1 MKKLLS
7 LAFVATLSLSL
18 FATDIFNYAPMSNN
32 VRAYTETEFT
42 IASKFGTYFRTPNSK
57 ITHSLDANGNEIES
71 LELTPKDALINII
84 ESSYDDKGN
93 VTGQICKNADDEI
106 IWKNTISYKD
116 SLKSECSEYDAKN
129 NLKAKIFYTYEA
141 GKLVD
146 ETGYDADGILVWKT
160 VYKYNVAEKLE
171 TESLYNSDGTLDERK
186 IYAYTDADK
195 LESITYI
202 DSFYNKSTQEIFRY
216 GSTGT
221 LSEITTYDSAK
232 EIVKRVVVKYDNMG
246 NVSKVS
252 EYLISNKFDTTV
264 NELVSMKEYS
274 YLYRL

>member
-7 LAFVATLSLSL
+7 IAFVATLSLSL
-18 FATDIFNYAPMSNN
+18 FATDIFTYAPMSKN

-42 IASKFGTYFRTPNSK
+42 IASKFGTYFRTPNAK
-57 ITHSLDANGNEIES
+57 ITHSFNADGNEVEA
-71 LELTPKDALINII
+71 LELTARDAVIGSI
-84 ESSYDDKGN
+84 ESSYDENGKL
-93 VTGQICKNADDEI
+93 TGQVCKNADEEI
-106 IWKNTISYKD
+106 IWKNTVAYKN
-116 SLKSECSEYDAKN
+116 SLKSECSEYDAN
-129 NLKAKIFYTYEA
+129 DVLKAKIFYNYE
-141 GKLVD
+141 GENLTE
-146 ETGYDADGILVWKT
+146 ETGYDAEGALVWKT
-160 VYKYNVAEKLE
+160 VYKYNANGKLE
-171 TESLYNSDGTLDERK
+171 TESVYNSTGTLDERK
-186 IYAYTDADK
+186 IYAYTDGEK

-216 GSTGT
+216 SPAGT

-232 EIVKRVVVKYDNMG
+232 EITKRVVIKYDNMG

-252 EYLISNKFDTTV
+252 EYAITSKFDTTV